1 MIKIEPSL
9 ESMCSVMMEEFKEFN
24 CEEEKPRKNRNESMR
39 GDIERHTCTQCF
51 KSYIHA
57 WHLKRHMKFEC
68 GQEPRVQCPYC
79 SIKMKQ
85 RGHVYR
91 HIRQCHRGKK
101 VYVIDLNWEEKTAR
115 KPNRWI
121 YTVQCF
127 FVIYVLFFNI
137 SLNIFWILWAI
148 WF

>member
-1 MIKIEPSL
+1 MQAEHVKEIHARACAPQGQVTGITHDTKMIKAEASL
-9 ESMCSVMMEEFKEFN
+9 EDVCSIMMVESKEFSY
-24 CEEEKPRKNRNESMR
+24 EEERPLNPRKNRSESMR
-39 GDIERHTCTQCF
+39 GDIERHTCTRCF

-79 SIKMKQ
+79 TIKMKQ

-101 VYVIDLNWEEKTAR
+101 VFVIDLN
-115 KPNRWI
+115 
-121 YTVQCF
+121 
-127 FVIYVLFFNI
+127 
-137 SLNIFWILWAI
+137 
-148 WF
+148 